1 MLCHLVLLAATCY
14 GLAVSATPA
23 TSITTTTTQL
33 RAANVSPQMSGLVRE
48 LRHNEGKFPIVDPKK
63 GALQPDFCQI
73 RREQGEARN

>member
-14 GLAVSATPA
+14 GLAVSA
-23 TSITTTTTQL
+23 TTTQL